1 MKESTQFCW
10 STSPQKLFIVI
21 ITIISLEGLSFR
33 MVILRPNLVSK
44 VKWSS
49 YDDIIAFQISF
60 KLPSLL
66 MATHYLNLVNNAIL
80 NMEL

>member
-1 MKESTQFCW
+1 
-10 STSPQKLFIVI
+10 
-21 ITIISLEGLSFR
+21 